1 MGLVRDVS
9 PFHLRDLIFWGWF
22 WLVVLFFGLFGL
34 FLFFFLVAVFGLLP
48 PRVRSFISFDLCA
61 NSMQS

>member
-9 PFHLRDLIFWGWF
+9 PFHLRDLIFWGWS
-22 WLVVLFFGLFGL
+22 WLFVLFLACLVCVCVFC
-34 FLFFFLVAVFGLLP
+34 LVAVFGLLP